1 MKKAFV
7 IALSLLMASLACA
20 SEAGENFWQSMA
32 PVAANAAI
40 EQWIK
45 MIPLFLLAFGIAVFF
60 SLIRRSPEKAVIGC
74 GGFFAVAALL
84 GLFVWVLDF
93 IAHHV
98 FAFILL
104 AVCLIFGFLIL
115 YMVYSPPSPQKKQD
129 EFDPQGDK
137 SNPFYE
143 GPK

>member
-1 MKKAFV
+1 MKKAV
-7 IALSLLMASLACA
+7 IAVSLLMASPACA
-20 SEAGENFWQSMA
+20 SEAGENFGQSMA
-32 PVAANAAI
+32 TVAANAAI

-115 YMVYSPPSPQKKQD
+115 YMIYSPPSPQKKSD
-129 EFDPQGDK
+129 EYDPQEDK
-137 SNPFYE
+137 NNPFYE

>member
-1 MKKAFV
+1 MKKAAV
-7 IALSLLMASLACA
+7 ALPLLMASLAFA
-20 SEAGENFWQSMA
+20 SKAGENFWQSMA

-60 SLIRRSPEKAVIGC
+60 SLIRRCPEKAVMGC
-74 GGFFAVAALL
+74 SGFFAVAALL

-93 IAHHV
+93 ISHHI

-104 AVCLIFGFLIL
+104 AVCLVFGFLIL
-115 YMVYSPPSPQKKQD
+115 YMIYSPPSPPKKQG
-129 EFDPQGDK
+129 EYDPQEDK
-137 SNPFYE
+137 NNPFYE

>member
-1 MKKAFV
+1 MKKAIVVAF
-7 IALSLLMASLACA
+7 SLLLASLACA
-20 SEAGENFWQSMA
+20 SEAGENFGQSMA
-32 PVAANAAI
+32 TAAANAAI

-45 MIPLFLLAFGIAVFF
+45 MIPLFMLAFGIAVFF
-60 SLIRRSPEKAVIGC
+60 SLIRKCPEKAVIGC

-115 YMVYSPPSPQKKQD
+115 YMIYSPPSPQKKSD
-129 EFDPQGDK
+129 EYDPQDDK
-137 SNPFYE
+137 NNPFYE

>member
-1 MKKAFV
+1 MKKAAV
-7 IALSLLMASLACA
+7 ALPLLMASLAFA
-20 SEAGENFWQSMA
+20 SKAGENFWQSMA

-40 EQWIK
+40 ELWIK

-98 FAFILL
+98 LAFILL

-115 YMVYSPPSPQKKQD
+115 YMIYSPPSPQKKSD
-129 EFDPQGDK
+129 EYDPQEDK

>member
-1 MKKAFV
+1 MKKAV
-7 IALSLLMASLACA
+7 VAALSLLKASLACA
-20 SEAGENFWQSMA
+20 SEAGVNFGQSMA
-32 PVAANAAI
+32 TAAANAAI

-60 SLIRRSPEKAVIGC
+60 SLIRKCPEKAVIGC
-74 GGFFAVAALL
+74 GGFIAVAALL

-104 AVCLIFGFLIL
+104 AVCLIFGFLFL
-115 YMVYSPPSPQKKQD
+115 YMIYSPPSPQKKSD
-129 EFDPQGDK
+129 EYDPQDDK
-137 SNPFYE
+137 NNPFYE